1 MPRPGPK
8 KGSAR
13 TNNNA
18 GIYSTGSIRRLSS
31 EDSKNVGR
39 PGFGHLI
46 AGPQDGKDSVRRVMQ
61 RDPARGTSLP
71 QADKMIADP
80 NIHVDLIGPVNPRI
94 LRTPDLTRRV
104 GSAKKVIR
112 PPSPSGSG
120 GIKKR

>member
-1 MPRPGPK
+1 MQRPGPK

-13 TNNNA
+13 RNDNS
-18 GIYSTGSIRRLSS
+18 GIYSTGSVRRLSS
-31 EDSKNVGR
+31 ENANQVGR

-46 AGPQDGKDSVRRVMQ
+46 AGPQDGKTSVRRVMQ

-71 QADKMIADP
+71 VADKMIADP
-80 NIHVDLIGPVNPRI
+80 NIHVDLYGPVNPRI
-94 LRTPDLTRRV
+94 VRAPDPTRSV

-112 PPSPSGSG
+112 PPRPTGSG